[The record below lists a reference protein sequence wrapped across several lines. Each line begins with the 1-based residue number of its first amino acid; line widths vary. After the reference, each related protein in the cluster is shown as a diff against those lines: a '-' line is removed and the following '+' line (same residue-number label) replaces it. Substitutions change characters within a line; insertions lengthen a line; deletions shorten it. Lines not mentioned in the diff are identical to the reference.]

1 MKPTPRGLALVGG
14 GAILIGAGFAFGY
27 PELTVLG
34 AAALLA
40 AAWAVGDGAWQPRL
54 SVARGVEPDRVSR
67 GEPCVQTL
75 VVRNR
80 SRVRSATLVAHDS
93 CGGRPVPVPLIRLRP
108 ARDTT
113 VSYPVPTGRRGVVR
127 IGPLSVTRRD
137 PLGLLGTSRTHG
149 GTAQVWVHPRTHP
162 LRAVPVGIA
171 RSLDGRVDRVPN
183 GSITFDALR
192 EYVIGDEL
200 RRVHW
205 RTTARVGEL
214 MVREYVDT
222 SLPRIVVLLDDR
234 DAAYPDPDGFEAAC
248 EAAASVLVAA
258 LREDLAA
265 ELLMLSASSAIGTGD
280 HRPVGPSGARRMDA
294 APLLD
299 RLAEARLRSPHGPP
313 APGDG
318 AGAHPARPPAGA
330 RPEPGHGAGGHVSA
344 LEAAVDRLRQYRL
357 GDTLVY
363 LTGAARSGD
372 LATVG
377 ALRARYPA
385 IVAGVFGD
393 PAGVPSTVEG
403 LRVLAV
409 PDAAGF
415 AAAWDGIARW

>member
-14 GAILIGAGFAFGY
+14 GAILIVAGFAFGY
-27 PELTVLG
+27 PELAVVG

-40 AAWAVGDGAWQPRL
+40 AAWAVGDAAWQPRL
-54 SVARGVEPDRVSR
+54 SVARSVEPDRVAR
-67 GEPCVQTL
+67 GEPCAQTL
-75 VVRNR
+75 VVRNA
-80 SRVRSATLVAHDS
+80 SRLRAATLIAQDA
-93 CGGRPVPVPLIRLRP
+93 CGGAPVPVPLIRLRP

-113 VSYPVPTGRRGVVR
+113 VTYPVPTGRRGVVCV
-127 IGPLSVTRRD
+127 GPLSVTRRD
-137 PLGLLGTSRTHG
+137 PLGLLGSSRTHG
-149 GTAQVWVHPRTHP
+149 GTARVWVHPRTHP
-162 LRAVPVGIA
+162 LAAVPVGIA
-171 RSLDGRVDRVPN
+171 RSLDGRVDRVPHGN
-183 GSITFDALR
+183 ITFDALR

-234 DAAYPDPDGFEAAC
+234 EAAFPQPDGFEEAC

-280 HRPVGPSGARRMDA
+280 HQSVGPSGARRVDA

-299 RLAEARLRSPHGPP
+299 RLAEARLH
-313 APGDG
+313 PG
-318 AGAHPARPPAGA
+318 AAQ
-330 RPEPGHGAGGHVSA
+330 PEPDTGADTTGA
-344 LEAAVDRLRQYRL
+344 LEQAIDRLRQYRL

-363 LTGAARSGD
+363 LTGAARAGD

-377 ALRARYPA
+377 ALRPRYPT

-393 PAGVPSTVEG
+393 PAGVPATVEG

-415 AAAWDGIARW
+415 AAAWDGIGRW

>member
-1 MKPTPRGLALVGG
+1 V
-14 GAILIGAGFAFGY
+14 ILIGAGFAFGY

-40 AAWAVGDGAWQPRL
+40 VVWAVGDGAWQPRL
-54 SVARGVEPDRVSR
+54 SVARSVEPERVSR
-67 GEPCVQTL
+67 GEPCTQTL
-75 VVRNR
+75 VVRNG
-80 SRVRSATLVAHDS
+80 SRLRSATLVAQDS
-93 CGGRPVPVPLIRLRP
+93 CGGKPVPVPLVRLRP

-183 GSITFDALR
+183 GIITFDALR

-234 DAAYPDPDGFEAAC
+234 DAAHPDPDGFEEAC
-248 EAAASVLVAA
+248 EAAASVVVAA

-265 ELLMLSASSAIGTGD
+265 ELLMVSASAAIGTGD
-280 HRPVGPSGARRMDA
+280 HQPVGPSGSRRLDA

-299 RLAEARLRSPHGPP
+299 RLAEARLRPGAAAPEPGQPAAVAGRPRGGGSPR
-313 APGDG
+313 
-318 AGAHPARPPAGA
+318 AGAAA
-330 RPEPGHGAGGHVSA
+330 PEPGHGGGEHRAA

-363 LTGAARSGD
+363 LTGAARAGD

-377 ALRARYPA
+377 ALRPRYPT

-393 PAGVPSTVEG
+393 PAGVPAGVEG

-415 AAAWDGIARW
+415 AAAWDGIGRW

>member
-1 MKPTPRGLALVGG
+1 MKPTARGLALAGG
-14 GAILIGAGFAFGY
+14 GVILIGAGFAFGY

-34 AAALLA
+34 VAALLA

-54 SVARGVEPDRVSR
+54 SVTRSVEPDRVSR
-67 GEPCVQTL
+67 GEPCAQTL
-75 VVRNR
+75 VVRNG
-80 SRVRSATLVAHDS
+80 SRLRSATLVAEDS

-113 VSYPVPTGRRGVVR
+113 VTYPVPTGRRGVVR

-234 DAAYPDPDGFEAAC
+234 DAAYPDPDRFEEAC

-258 LREDLAA
+258 LREDLAT

-280 HRPVGPSGARRMDA
+280 HQSVGPSGSRRMDA

-299 RLAEARLRSPHGPP
+299 QLAEAHLRPGGGP
-313 APGDG
+313 
-318 AGAHPARPPAGA
+318 
-330 RPEPGHGAGGHVSA
+330 PEPGHGGGQRHAA
-344 LEAAVDRLRQYRL
+344 LEAAVDRLRQYHL

-363 LTGAARSGD
+363 LTGAARAGD

-377 ALRARYPA
+377 ALRPRYPT

-393 PAGVPSTVEG
+393 PAGVPAGVEG

-415 AAAWDGIARW
+415 AAAWDGIGRW